1 MDNNPILK
9 ETLSDMLGAGI
20 SYWADITKYE
30 DDPDGHA
37 TVLELEDREDNDTHY
52 RITTDEFYAAAETWA
67 KEHFNDDYDFYQR
80 FARSWVRRDW
90 EDLDWDVRISDE
102 ILQVA
107 LFNEQR
113 YA

>member
-9 ETLSDMLGAGI
+9 EALSDMFGSGI
-20 SYWADITKYE
+20 DYWADITKYE
-30 DDPDGHA
+30 EDSDGYA
-37 TVLELEDREDNDTHY
+37 IVLELEDREDEAHY
-52 RITTDEFYAAAETWA
+52 RVTIDEFYAAAEAWA

-90 EDLDWDVRISDE
+90 EYLDWDVRISDE

>member
-9 ETLSDMLGAGI
+9 EALSDMFGSGI
-20 SYWADITKYE
+20 DYWADITKYE
-30 DDPDGHA
+30 EDSDGYA
-37 TVLELEDREDNDTHY
+37 IVLELEDREDEVHY
-52 RITTDEFYAAAETWA
+52 RVTIDEFYAAAEAWA

-90 EDLDWDVRISDE
+90 EYLDWDVRISDE